1 MKIPSRL
8 LKTVS
13 AVLLVVAAARLGPAA
28 AHAQEATPPP
38 TGPGPVISFRAP
50 SAAPGDRLRALVERP
65 EVQSHLKL
73 TVRQK
78 AELGLNPK
86 PGKGGAGDSS
96 NTTRTLSVS
105 VPAGGE
111 NDSPEE
117 RQKQIKEAV
126 AGLSDKLAAETQA
139 RTGKIKDVL
148 TPDQYARLL
157 ELDLQRRGLLALG
170 DPAVAEQIK
179 LDAAKR
185 APIAALAGEAQR
197 KMDAAFSEAL
207 LGADA
212 GGTGPRTPA
221 AVAGRVEQFQRD
233 MKNRLSPIRQ
243 KTDKIKKG
251 AEANILALLSDEERT
266 RWQDAQGEP
275 FSFRKDR

>member
-1 MKIPSRL
+1 MKTPVRF

-13 AVLLVVAAARLGPAA
+13 VVVLAVAAAAPFVPAA
-28 AHAQEATPPP
+28 RAQEALPRPA
-38 TGPGPVISFRAP
+38 GPSRVAFRP
-50 SAAPGDRLRALVERP
+50 SSAAPGDRLRALVERP

-86 PGKGGAGDSS
+86 PGKDGANSSS
-96 NTTRTLSVS
+96 NGTRTLTLS
-105 VPAGGE
+105 VPTGSE
-111 NDSPEE
+111 NASPEE
-117 RQKQIKEAV
+117 RQKQIEEAV
-126 AGLSDKLAAETQA
+126 AGLGDKLAAESQDRA
-139 RTGKIKDVL
+139 GKIKDVL

-157 ELDLQRRGLLALG
+157 ELNLQRRGALALG

-179 LDAAKR
+179 LDPAKR
-185 APIAALAGEAQR
+185 APVAALASEAQR

-207 LGADA
+207 LGVDA
-212 GGTGPRTPA
+212 GETGPRSAA

-233 MKNRLSPIRQ
+233 MKNRLSPVRQ
-243 KTDKIKKG
+243 KTDKIKKE
-251 AEANILALLSDEERT
+251 AEANILALLSDEEQT
-266 RWQDAQGEP
+266 RWREAQGEP